1 MCMEDVRIGRQS
13 TSSAAVVSVGAGAVA
28 QVLPADPYRYSLVL
42 SAPASGSCT
51 YSINQAPGDGE
62 GITFHAGGGPITLGI
77 QEHGDLV
84 RRAWYV
90 YCSAA
95 VRVAVHT
102 SSLRKE

>member
-1 MCMEDVRIGRQS
+1 MCMEDVRIGRE
-13 TSSAAVVSVGAGAVA
+13 TISSAAVVSVGAGAVA
-28 QVLPADPYRYSLVL
+28 QVLPADPYRYALVL
-42 SAPASGSCT
+42 SAPASGTCT
-51 YSINQAPGDGE
+51 YSVNQAPGDGE

-90 YCSAA
+90 YSSAA
-95 VRVAVHT
+95 NSLAVHT